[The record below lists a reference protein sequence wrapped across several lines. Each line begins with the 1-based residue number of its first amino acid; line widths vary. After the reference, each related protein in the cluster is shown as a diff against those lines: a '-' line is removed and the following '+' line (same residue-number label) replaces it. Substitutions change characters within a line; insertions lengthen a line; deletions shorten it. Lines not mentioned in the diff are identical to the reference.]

1 MTRDTLKTLQW
12 LAVTAILFFVGLK
25 FAENWNEMKATQV
38 SLHFD
43 PALLAA
49 SAGFVLLSYVILIWT
64 WQRTVRAWGERLEF
78 GPAMRIW
85 FISNL
90 GRYLPGKV
98 WQIGAMGVMAQRAGV
113 SPTAAVGS
121 SLVVS
126 IVNVLVGIAVA
137 FAAGAGD
144 LGAPAWAIP
153 LTIGAA
159 IVVAATPWLLP
170 VVTRLASS
178 VLRREIKTPE
188 LPHSAI
194 WIAAAGCAAAWILY
208 GVAFRFLHISV
219 LGAAT
224 GNAVHSTAAFTASYI
239 VGFLF
244 LFAPG
249 GIGVREYALHQLLV
263 RFGIAVGAEAW
274 LVVFA
279 SRIWLTIIEVLPGL
293 LLLLLRRESPQ
304 PSSSQAA

>member
-1 MTRDTLKTLQW
+1 MTRSALKALQAI
-12 LAVTAILFFVGLK
+12 AVVAVLFFVGLK
-25 FAENWNEMKATQV
+25 VSENWTEIRASSAT
-38 SLHFD
+38 LHFD
-43 PALLAA
+43 WALLAA
-49 SAGFVLLSYVILIWT
+49 SAACVLASYAILIWT
-64 WQRTVRAWGERLEF
+64 WQRTVRAWGERLNF
-78 GPAMRIW
+78 GEGARIW

-90 GRYLPGKV
+90 GRYIPGKV

-137 FAAGAGD
+137 FASGAGN
-144 LGAPAWAIP
+144 LGAPAWAMP
-153 LTIGAA
+153 LT
-159 IVVAATPWLLP
+159 VVAALLTIATPWLLP
-170 VVTRLASS
+170 MATRLASS
-178 VLRREIKTPE
+178 LLRREIKTPQ

-194 WIAAAGCAAAWILY
+194 WIAAIGCTAAWILY

-224 GNAVHSTAAFTASYI
+224 GNAMHSTAAFTASYI
-239 VGFLF
+239 AGFLF

-249 GIGVREYALHQLLV
+249 GIGIRELVLQQLLV
-263 RFGIAVGAEAW
+263 RFGIAAGAEAW

-293 LLLLLRRESPQ
+293 ILLFLRRESTQ
-304 PSSSQAA
+304 PSSTQAA